1 MKKRVA
7 DIIMETLVE
16 NGVTDCFAV
25 VGGGAMFLDN
35 ALALNNDIHKYFNHH
50 EQACSMAAEAYAR
63 LSGKMAA
70 VCVTSGPG
78 ATNTITGVMGAWQ
91 DSLPMIVLS
100 GQVRY
105 AISVEK
111 SGLPLRYRGIQEFE
125 IVPSV
130 KNMTKYAKM
139 ITDPLSIKNEITKA
153 IYIAMEGRRGPV
165 WLDIPQDIQ
174 SASVEEE
181 ELYSCENYNIKYG
194 EADYKELAKL
204 LENAK
209 RPCILAGSGIRSGN
223 VMSEFLEFA
232 DHMKIPVIGG
242 AWVADIMYDEHP
254 YYFGLSGNV
263 GPRTGNF
270 ILQNADLIIALGN
283 SMGYRQTGFNLEGF
297 APKAHLVMIDADEN
311 EPKKPG
317 LNVTLVINRSLRD
330 FFKEIEKVNLKTGVD
345 EKWLGYCKDLK
356 RRFTPFEVLADIN
369 PRDRVCSYYFWEI
382 FDRYQEDDSI
392 CALGNNTANTAKLQI
407 GVRKR
412 QQRVITNY
420 TCGSMGYDLPAA
432 IGSAVASKKKVY
444 CITGDG
450 SIMMN
455 LQELQTISY
464 YDLPINVIVFSNDGY
479 AAIRQTC
486 KNFFDGVCIGCT
498 KSTGISFPEFSLIAK
513 TFGFKYLKCTSNEQ
527 VEEAV
532 KILVTSAERIFLE
545 IDQLYDNPV
554 VPKLMSRIDK
564 NGKMQTPVLH
574 DMAPLLSI
582 EELNSLMISYEE
594 D

>member
-1 MKKRVA
+1 
-7 DIIMETLVE
+7 
-16 NGVTDCFAV
+16 
-25 VGGGAMFLDN
+25 
-35 ALALNNDIHKYFNHH
+35 
-50 EQACSMAAEAYAR
+50 
-63 LSGKMAA
+63 
-70 VCVTSGPG
+70 
-78 ATNTITGVMGAWQ
+78 
-91 DSLPMIVLS
+91 
-100 GQVRY
+100 
-105 AISVEK
+105 
-111 SGLPLRYRGIQEFE
+111 
-125 IVPSV
+125 
-130 KNMTKYAKM
+130 
-139 ITDPLSIKNEITKA
+139 
-153 IYIAMEGRRGPV
+153 
-165 WLDIPQDIQ
+165 
-174 SASVEEE
+174 
-181 ELYSCENYNIKYG
+181 
-194 EADYKELAKL
+194 
-204 LENAK
+204 
-209 RPCILAGSGIRSGN
+209 
-223 VMSEFLEFA
+223 
-232 DHMKIPVIGG
+232 
-242 AWVADIMYDEHP
+242 
-254 YYFGLSGNV
+254 
-263 GPRTGNF
+263 
-270 ILQNADLIIALGN
+270 
-283 SMGYRQTGFNLEGF
+283 
-297 APKAHLVMIDADEN
+297 MIDADEN